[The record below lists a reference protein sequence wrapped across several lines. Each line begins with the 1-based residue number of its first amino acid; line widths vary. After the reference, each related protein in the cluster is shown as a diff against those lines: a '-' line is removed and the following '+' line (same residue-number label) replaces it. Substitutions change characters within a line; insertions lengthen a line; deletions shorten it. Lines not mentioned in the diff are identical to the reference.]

1 MHVLNSKQKM
11 DPKSKWLIVAIS
23 APKIY
28 VKKNKLLSY
37 MDEKRMRNTTTE
49 ITILIIMTLTIIT
62 IMIIHLNYC
71 ICTQGSN

>member
-62 IMIIHLNYC
+62 IMIIYLNYC

>member
-1 MHVLNSKQKM
+1 M

>member
-1 MHVLNSKQKM
+1 M

-62 IMIIHLNYC
+62 IMIIYLNYC